1 MSIFPDFLSI
11 TANALCTSFSICCIL
26 LLALR
31 RLRAGWWSVD
41 ARFGLG
47 AGLRN
52 SSRCCSMARFFSR
65 ALDRVFAAGADG
77 GTGTGI
83 RFLRF
88 LSVRGV
94 GGVVCIL
101 GAG

>member
-1 MSIFPDFLSI
+1 
-11 TANALCTSFSICCIL
+11 
-26 LLALR
+26 
-31 RLRAGWWSVD
+31 
-41 ARFGLG
+41 
-47 AGLRN
+47 
-52 SSRCCSMARFFSR
+52 MARFFSR

-88 LSVRGV
+88 LSVRGG
-94 GGVVCIL
+94 GGVVCTL